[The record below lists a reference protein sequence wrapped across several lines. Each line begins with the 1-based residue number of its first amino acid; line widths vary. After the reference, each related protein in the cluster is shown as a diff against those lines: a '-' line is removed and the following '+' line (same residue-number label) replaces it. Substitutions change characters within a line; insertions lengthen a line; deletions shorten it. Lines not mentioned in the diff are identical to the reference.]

1 MCQIMSI
8 KPSDYLPSEYT
19 SKDANGEEDRKE
31 PAGQNDTDG
40 EDSTPEEPTP
50 EESTREDANRKELGR
65 AEPSGSTTGNPKP
78 EETDANQCETAQ
90 SETDSKINRLLT
102 EEVLQVASGLQ
113 SQDSSGARTTFCLSL
128 ESRTLFEDLSSR
140 SDRSQKD
147 LLETVLRLCRT
158 AWKDR
163 PERLRETAP
172 CFQAGREV
180 ESEERRTMAIVP
192 DVRDGLNNLSDETGL
207 PRDQLVEVG
216 IRLAWA
222 ATEEE
227 AKRRVR
233 PHEEILDDLRA
244 LGEEVEEVKTALAG
258 HEKRGGLTFS
268 SWEDP
273 LESGLS
279 RMLEMIDEM
288 TAAVESEIESGEP
301 MGESREF
308 W

>member
-1 MCQIMSI
+1 MSI
-8 KPSDYLPSEYT
+8 KPSDYLNPPFTSE
-19 SKDANGEEDRKE
+19 DADGEDDRKE
-31 PAGQNDTDG
+31 PAGQNGAD
-40 EDSTPEEPTP
+40 EEEATRA
-50 EESTREDANRKELGR
+50 ESGRE
-65 AEPSGSTTGNPKP
+65 EPSGSTTENPKP
-78 EETDANQCETAQ
+78 EETDNGQRETGP

-102 EEVLQVASGLQ
+102 EGVLQVASDLH
-113 SQDSSGARTTFCLSL
+113 SQPSSGARTTFCLSR

-140 SDRSQKD
+140 TDRSQKD

-158 AWKDR
+158 AWDDR

-172 CFQAGREV
+172 CFQAGRQV
-180 ESEERRTMAIVP
+180 ESEERRTMAIAP
-192 DVRDGLNNLSDETGL
+192 DVREGLNTLSEETGL

-216 IRLAWA
+216 IRLARA

-244 LGEEVEEVKTALAG
+244 LSTEVEEVKTALAG
-258 HEKRGGLTFS
+258 HEKRGGPVLS

-279 RMLEMIDEM
+279 RMLEMIYEM

-301 MGESREF
+301 ISESREF
-308 W
+308 G